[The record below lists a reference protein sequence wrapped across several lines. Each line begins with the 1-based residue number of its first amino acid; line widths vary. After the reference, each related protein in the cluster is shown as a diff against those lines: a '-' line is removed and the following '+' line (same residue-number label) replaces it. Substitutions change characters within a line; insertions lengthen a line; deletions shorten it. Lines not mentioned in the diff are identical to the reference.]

1 MISTNQ
7 TTLNSTVSYSG
18 VGLHKGNDTTITFK
32 PAPADSGITFV
43 RTDVESRPSINVT
56 GMNVRKVEEQSR
68 RTTLGEN
75 YFEVHTV
82 EHVLSALYGLEVDN
96 AIIELDSD
104 EPPEPE
110 DGSVRPYV
118 EVLEGA
124 GIREPDKPRK
134 ILKIVEPVSVEAF
147 GAQITVVPYD
157 GFRVSFTIDYDHEVL
172 GAQYA
177 SFDIDPE
184 VFKREIAPARTFCF
198 YRDVKSLQDKGLI
211 KGGTLDNAIV
221 IGDEGIMNPEP
232 LRFKDEFVR
241 HKILDLLGDLSLLGR
256 RIQGHVI
263 SAKSGHASN
272 VQFINEIARRY
283 RNKGERTG
291 KELTASKTWD
301 VRDIMSIMPH
311 RYPFLLVDRILEIEP
326 GKRIVGIKNVTI
338 NEPFFQGHFP
348 GNPIMPGVL
357 VLEAMGQVGGLM
369 LFNSVD
375 EPEKWLVYFAGIDKA
390 RFRNP
395 VMPGDQVVFELEMLR
410 MRGTTC
416 RMRGTAKVDGNV
428 AAQAELMAILVE
440 K

>member
-1 MISTNQ
+1 
-7 TTLNSTVSYSG
+7 
-18 VGLHKGNDTTITFK
+18 VGLHKGQDTTITFK

-43 RTDVESRPSINVT
+43 RTDVDAKPSINVT

-82 EHVLSALYGLEVDN
+82 EHVLSALYGMEVDN

-110 DGSVRPYV
+110 DGSVKPYV
-118 EVLEGA
+118 EVLESA
-124 GIREPDKPRK
+124 GLKELDRDRK
-134 ILKIVEPVSVEAF
+134 ILKIVEPVSIEAF

-157 GFRVSFTIDYDHEVL
+157 GFRISFTIDYDHEVL

-177 SFDIDPE
+177 SFEITPE
-184 VFKREIAPARTFCF
+184 TFREEIAPARTFCF
-198 YRDVKSLQDKGLI
+198 YRDVKSLQEKGLI

-241 HKILDLLGDLSLLGR
+241 HKILDLIGDLSLLGR

-283 RNKGERTG
+283 RNRDDKAHR
-291 KELTASKTWD
+291 ELNAARTWD

-311 RYPFLLVDRILEIEP
+311 RYPLLLVDRILEIEP

-357 VLEAMGQVGGLM
+357 VVEAMGQVGGLM

-375 EPEKWLVYFAGIDKA
+375 EPEKWLVYFAGIDKV

-395 VMPGDQVVFELEMLR
+395 VLPGDQVVFELEMLR

-416 RMRGTAKVDGNV
+416 RMKGTAKVDGKV
-428 AAQAELMAILVE
+428 ATQAELMAMLVE